1 MFFHVFL
8 PCFLIID
15 NFNVL
20 PKEDAFFKEFILASG
35 IMDNYLRRDAVEKF
49 LTDYEQVAEK
59 EGGWFWHRQNKALQY
74 FNLLT
79 LVVWWEEFVEGHE
92 VKF

>member
-1 MFFHVFL
+1 MKKKQGGFAPMPLFFR
-8 PCFLIID
+8 D
-15 NFNVL
+15 
-20 PKEDAFFKEFILASG
+20 KAERAFFKEFTSSSG